1 MPDIEKNVPLG
12 EQAYAAIK
20 KMIIEGELDSNQA
33 VPESVLAKRLGI
45 SRSPVK
51 AALTRLMEDGFVIGE
66 PWKVPYVAPISAKY
80 IDDVYQLRK
89 ALETQCAS
97 QALNRIPSAEIEG
110 LAALLTRIQPDVE
123 TGVYT
128 PVRDAFKRFEDML
141 LANCDNE
148 LLRIMLIKLRDHIE
162 RVRFASVSIEDGE
175 FLHREY
181 WILREELDAMR
192 ARDAS
197 RLARLLS
204 EHTDAYR
211 SWIVEQWG
219 HATGQSHGADAQ
231 TIGRNALETTG

>member
-20 KMIIEGELDSNQA
+20 KMIIEGELASNQA

-66 PWKVPYVAPISAKY
+66 PWKVPYVAPVSAKY

-97 QALNRIPSAEIEG
+97 QALNRIPSAEIEA
-110 LAALLTRIQPDVE
+110 LAAMLVGILPEIE
-123 TGVYT
+123 SGNYA
-128 PVRDAFKRFEDML
+128 PVRDAFRRFEGIL
-141 LANCDNE
+141 LENCDNE
-148 LLRIMLIKLRDHIE
+148 LLRMMLIKLRDHIE
-162 RVRFASVSIEDGE
+162 RVRFATLSIEEGE
-175 FLHREY
+175 FHHREY
-181 WILREELDAMR
+181 WILREEVDAMR

-197 RLARLLS
+197 RLSRILS

-211 SWIVEQWG
+211 QWIVQQWDLV
-219 HATGQSHGADAQ
+219 ASRLDAES
-231 TIGRNALETTG
+231 ALQQ